1 MKTFQQFV
9 REYTQ
14 AELNKES
21 EKINTQ
27 KPLGREREL
36 TDMKGNR
43 AVPIPGQGALGYLV
57 RDSVTAAA
65 QGLRGTNQITNPSV
79 PTPGGK
85 RPN

>member
-14 AELNKES
+14 AELDKES
-21 EKINTQ
+21 KNINTQ

-43 AVPIPGQGALGYLV
+43 AVPIPGQGALGYLGRGLV
-57 RDSVTAAA
+57 RTAAYS
-65 QGLRGTNQITNPSV
+65 LRGTNPITKPSV